1 MMQQTKKIL
10 TKLRLINWHYFA
22 DETITLKNTNLFSG
36 ENGAGKSTILDAIQL
51 VLTTNSR
58 KFNQAANAESR
69 RTLKSYVRGKTGEE
83 GSEYLRTG
91 AVISYIAL
99 EVYEESRQRY
109 FVLGVKMDS
118 PDPESDI
125 RKKWFCE
132 EGTLNRLTFTV
143 NNKPATDEQFRNGS
157 KKVQTITQ
165 ATEAKDRFLKRLG
178 GLQYTSF
185 GELLAKSIAFK
196 PMNNVKSFVS
206 HYILPE
212 RTINTDDLRENI
224 RQLQEM
230 RGIVDAVR
238 KQVQDLEQIRKTY
251 QTIQETDNRILV
263 IDLLLKIAEYEDAKA
278 TAAKKE
284 RQHNTEQQNLNVYE
298 QTSSRLDAEIE
309 SQNKLYLEVCTALN
323 SGETARMIQQIQNDL
338 ESKAKDRS
346 HCDGEIKILKEQ
358 LLRLRAALQLISNP
372 GSVLADGFIA
382 LGRAE
387 MSAERRNAVVTE
399 LEQICRNADDET
411 QSSLIDL
418 KGNYKELTE
427 RLTKLS
433 EEIKKLEQNQITFD
447 PNVTALKAAIEQ
459 EFTARGIRSDVHIL
473 ADLLEVIDSRWQN
486 AVEGYLNTQ
495 RFHIIVE
502 PKYYDIAAMV
512 YDKHK
517 SRIHTAAIVNTAKL
531 DLDAQTESPS
541 LASVVSS
548 ENRYALAYVRYLL
561 GRVTMCENVSELKA
575 HSIAI
580 TPDCMLYQGHA
591 LRKINPAIYKLPY
604 IGKYALQEQLRIKR
618 EEYQAKSEQKTE
630 LDAQISECKTCLT
643 AIRSCNFEML
653 KSVLAAPLTMQAIT
667 NEIGRLKQQLT
678 EAQHDSTYIELQI
691 KAETMEKEL
700 KNKREDLDDIKSRI
714 TLTKNE
720 IQRFADE
727 IQGLNTRITEMQ
739 AKLRDSSYGNDS
751 ALADAQQKYAEHQ
764 KTKSAGTILSNY
776 QPRRQT
782 LINQRSEAINKLI
795 IEQMQYKDNE
805 LGTGTE
811 MMPAYEEAYTE
822 LTKHDLIRYEEQLR
836 TISENCETEFRE
848 SFLARMR
855 ENLENAKKLFS
866 ELNRTLKPIP
876 YGNDYYSFSAQPEPQ
891 KQRLYDMITSNVNL
905 GGGGL
910 FATQFEEDYHDEMDE
925 LFAKLTSS
933 DANGEDVI
941 REYSDYRSYLDYD
954 ILIHSADGKT
964 QKFSKICREKSGGET
979 QTPYY
984 VAIAASFQQIYSTG
998 ETIRVIMLDEAF
1010 DKMDEAR
1017 IESMLSFFKKLDFQI
1032 ILAAPT
1038 SRLELIGE
1046 QADQIIMI
1054 HTDSSHCS
1062 FSEEFSYDE
1071 L

>member
-1 MMQQTKKIL
+1 MQQTKKIL

-22 DETITLKNTNLFSG
+22 DETITFKNTNLFSG

-69 RTLKSYVRGKTGEE
+69 RTLKGYVRGKTGEE

-125 RKKWFCE
+125 RKMWFCE
-132 EGTLNRLTFTV
+132 EGTLDGLTFKV

-165 ATEAKDRFLKRLG
+165 ASEARDRFLKRLG
-178 GLQYTSF
+178 SLQYTSF
-185 GELLAKSIAFK
+185 GDLLAKSIAFK

-206 HYILPE
+206 QYILPE
-212 RTINTDDLRENI
+212 KAINTDDLRENI

-230 RGIVDAVR
+230 RGIVEAVR
-238 KQVQDLEQIRKTY
+238 KQVYALEEIRETY
-251 QTIQETDNRILV
+251 RSILRHDDQILV
-263 IDLLLKIAEYEDAKA
+263 IDLLLKIAECEDAKA
-278 TAAKKE
+278 NVAQKE
-284 RQHNTEQQNLNVYE
+284 QQRSTSQQNLTVYE
-298 QTSSRLDAEIE
+298 QTRIRLDAEIE
-309 SQNKLYLEVCTALN
+309 SQDKLYLEVCTALN
-323 SGETARMIQQIQNDL
+323 SGETARMIQQIQHDL
-338 ESKAKDRS
+338 DSKAKDRS
-346 HCDGEIKILKEQ
+346 HCEGEIKSLKEQ
-358 LLRLRAALQLISNP
+358 LTRLRNALRLIAKSGSVSAEDFAALE
-372 GSVLADGFIA
+372 
-382 LGRAE
+382 RAE
-387 MSAERRNAVVTE
+387 MSVERRNAIVTE
-399 LEQICRNADDET
+399 LEQICRNAEEET

-418 KGNYKELTE
+418 TGKCNELKEH
-427 RLTKLS
+427 LTKLS
-433 EEIKKLEQNQITFD
+433 DEIKKLEQNQITYD
-447 PNVTALKAAIEQ
+447 QNVTALKAAIEQ
-459 EFTARGIRSDVHIL
+459 EFTARGIRSDMHIL
-473 ADLLEVIDSRWQN
+473 ADLLEVTDPRWQN

-502 PKYYDIAAMV
+502 PKYYDIAAAV

-517 SRIHTAAIVNTAKL
+517 SQIHTAAIVNTGKL
-531 DLDAQTESPS
+531 DLDAHTDATS

-548 ENRYALAYVRYLL
+548 ENRYAKAYVLYLL

-591 LRKINPAIYKLPY
+591 LRRINPAIYKLPY

-618 EEYQAKSEQKTE
+618 EEYKVKSAQKADMDVKIFE
-630 LDAQISECKTCLT
+630 WNAHLN
-643 AIRSCNFEML
+643 AIRICNFEML

-667 NEIGRLKQQLT
+667 DDIRRLKRQLDET
-678 EAQHDSTYIELQI
+678 QHDPTFIELQI
-691 KAETMEKEL
+691 KAETMDKEL
-700 KNKREDLDDIKSRI
+700 KNKRADLDTVKSKI
-714 TLTKNE
+714 TLTGAQ
-720 IQRFADE
+720 IQRFDSE
-727 IQGLNTRITEMQ
+727 IQTLNDKIAETQE
-739 AKLRDSSYGNDS
+739 KLRELAYGNDG

-764 KTKSAGTILSNY
+764 KTKAAGTIFANY

-782 LINQRSEAINKLI
+782 LLNQRSEAINKLI
-795 IEQMQYKDNE
+795 IQQMQYKDNE
-805 LGTGTE
+805 LGTGME

-822 LTKHDLIRYEEQLR
+822 LTRHDLIQYEEKLR
-836 TISENCETEFRE
+836 KISENCETEFRE

-855 ENLENAKKLFS
+855 ENLEKAENQFRD
-866 ELNRTLKPIP
+866 LNRTLKPIP
-876 YGNDYYSFSAQPEPQ
+876 YGNDYYSFDWQPEP
-891 KQRLYDMITSNVNL
+891 KKKRLFDMIRSKFNL

-910 FATQFEEDYHDEMDE
+910 FATQFEEDYHDEMEE
-925 LFAKLTSS
+925 LFAKLTTS